1 MAGWSLP
8 CGGDA
13 GCRVKQDPHHSRR
26 QQTQPR
32 DKAGKTETHL
42 NEATNRWS
50 RGEDEGRDG
59 GGGWWELGIDVGE
72 ILGRLRSLC
81 AKNRKKRS
89 LNNQCSHS
97 HVPRRGAPIAPTIP
111 PSAFGFCPTYP
122 SLTLPGAP
130 RGQGFEVHGTK
141 IFEPRGAAHFV
152 PFRPALPVLPYT
164 CVRDSARLHEC
175 LLQSERDAGVGRRG
189 GCPPSTRPSRV
200 APPGTWRV
208 VGPTIGARDGGAQ
221 LLLNLSMWTGQRL
234 NGLRPP
240 VTPHVLR
247 RPKLAQASCLFG
259 MVDLG
264 SLVIGC
270 LLPASSIVACCCRS
284 SFASPPKLS
293 LSRISTHHHQASRP
307 PTLGPTPHTQHRIS
321 NPPVARFRFRR
332 LRILGQDGGGCCPSP
347 PHRQLWSLV
356 VSALS
361 SLRSLRSLL
370 VPRLADFGIVVKA
383 RTVDPLRL

>member
-270 LLPASSIVACCCRS
+270 LLAVARLFNCCVLLPLVVCFPAEAVAVSNLDTPPPSFSSPNTRS
-284 SFASPPKLS
+284 HATHTTQDLESPRRSISVSKIADTRTRWWWVLPLSSPPPVVVAG
-293 LSRISTHHHQASRP
+293 R
-307 PTLGPTPHTQHRIS
+307 LG
-321 NPPVARFRFRR
+321 
-332 LRILGQDGGGCCPSP
+332 
-347 PHRQLWSLV
+347 LV
-356 VSALS
+356 VASESKIAPS
-361 SLRSLRSLL
+361 SS
-370 VPRLADFGIVVKA
+370 
-383 RTVDPLRL
+383 TC